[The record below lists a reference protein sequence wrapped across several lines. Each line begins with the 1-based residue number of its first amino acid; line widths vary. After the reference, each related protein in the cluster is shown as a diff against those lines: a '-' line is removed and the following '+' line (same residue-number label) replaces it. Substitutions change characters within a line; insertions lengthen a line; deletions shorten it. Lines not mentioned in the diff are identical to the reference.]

1 MIPVEG
7 HKNLYRDEKSGAIVN
22 CDTFAYSQY
31 IKMKEDKKRQREEID
46 QIKSDINEI
55 KVLLK
60 EFLNG
65 SKSN

>member
-7 HKNLYRDEKSGAIVN
+7 YKNLYRDENTGAIVN

-31 IKMKEDKKRQREEID
+31 IRMKEDRKKQREEID

-55 KVLLK
+55 KTLLK

-65 SKSN
+65 PR